1 MFADIVRLTT
11 NCIIIIIIINNPSEN
26 APKRSFSRGYLIYP
40 EDGNSISQIPP
51 LVVRRKGLPTSYP
64 RYFVQCFGP
73 REYRVVQVASYGVRF
88 LKVNI

>member
-1 MFADIVRLTT
+1 MTVIIIIITIII
-11 NCIIIIIIINNPSEN
+11 IIIIIIINPSEN
-26 APKRSFSRGYLIYP
+26 ASERSFSRGYLIFP
-40 EDGNSISQIPP
+40 EDGNSTSQIPP

-88 LKVNI
+88 LKVSI